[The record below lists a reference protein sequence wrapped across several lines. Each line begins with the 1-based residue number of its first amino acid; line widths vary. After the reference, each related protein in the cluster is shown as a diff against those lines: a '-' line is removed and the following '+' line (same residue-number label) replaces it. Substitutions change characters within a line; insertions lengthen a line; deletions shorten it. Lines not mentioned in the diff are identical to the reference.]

1 MSACKYLLDLDITE
15 CDVTKLACH
24 SNFSTTHKYYL
35 VVRDDLIDRARL
47 ATARGLCK
55 KLIGYGAPSIE
66 VDETRRHRSIDK
78 QKREPRIEAER
89 E

>member
-35 VVRDDLIDRARL
+35 AVRDDLIEKAKL
-47 ATARGLCK
+47 ATTRGLCK
-55 KLIGYGAPSIE
+55 KLMNFGSSIE
-66 VDETRRHRSIDK
+66 VGWVGVGITTHTPQNCPGLNIT
-78 QKREPRIEAER
+78 
-89 E
+89 